1 MVTEFINPVQ
11 EHLQDVEDRMRSC
24 FNGNATGLISLLDQ
38 LISLGGKRLRPTVT
52 LLMGKM
58 LGADLDQL
66 LDLAA
71 AIEMLHTATL
81 IHDDLVDDA
90 PLRRGEKTI
99 NASLPPVA
107 SVLAGDL
114 VFAIAANLAAA
125 TKSVSVMEIF
135 AETLATMVNGE
146 IKNLFDDQPAYDKDM
161 YFQWIYAK
169 TASMFELATGAA
181 AILSAADADAVKAAR
196 QFGRDI
202 GMAFQIVDDV
212 LDFTGS
218 PHDIGKPV
226 GNDLRQGMLTLPTLN
241 YLEIHPEDPDL
252 RSVINRNGHDEE
264 NLNRLIAAI
273 NASDAVDQSM
283 HEAERFVQ
291 SGLQLLADFPD
302 SAERRALEDLAKFIL
317 TRNT

>member
-1 MVTEFINPVQ
+1 MVMEFINPVQ
-11 EHLQDVEDRMRSC
+11 EHLQDVEDRMRAS
-24 FNGNATGLISLLDQ
+24 FNGNSAGLIFLLDQ

-58 LGADLDQL
+58 LGADIDRL

-81 IHDDLVDDA
+81 IHDDLVDNV

-99 NASLPPVA
+99 NATLPPAA

-146 IKNLFDDQPAYDKDM
+146 ITNLFENNSPFDRET
-161 YFQWIYAK
+161 YFEWIYGK

-181 AILSAADADAVKAAR
+181 AILSMVREEEISAAR
-196 QFGRDI
+196 HFGRQI

-212 LDFTGS
+212 LDFAGEQAQ
-218 PHDIGKPV
+218 IGKPT
-226 GNDLRQGMLTLPTLN
+226 GNDLRQGAITLPTIE
-241 YLEIHPEDPDL
+241 YFEIHPNDPNL
-252 RSVINRNGHDEE
+252 QFVVNRNGHDDEKLE
-264 NLNRLIAAI
+264 QLIAAI
-273 NASDAVDQSM
+273 NASEAVEQSM
-283 HEAERFVQ
+283 LEAKKYIHRGLESLEIFPESVER
-291 SGLQLLADFPD
+291 L
-302 SAERRALEDLAKFIL
+302 ALENLAKYIL
-317 TRNT
+317 NRNK

>member
-1 MVTEFINPVQ
+1 MEFINPVQ
-11 EHLQDVEDRMRSC
+11 EHLQDVEDRMRSR
-24 FNGNATGLISLLDQ
+24 FNGSASGLISILDQ
-38 LISLGGKRLRPTVT
+38 LICLGGKRLRPTVT

-58 LGADLDQL
+58 LGADLDHL

-90 PLRRGEKTI
+90 TLRRGEKTI
-99 NASLPPVA
+99 NATLPPVA

-125 TKSVSVMEIF
+125 TKSVRVMEIF

-146 IKNLFDDQPAYDKDM
+146 ITNLFDNKPGNDREM

-181 AILSAADADAVKAAR
+181 AILSKADVEAISTAR
-196 QFGRDI
+196 QFGREI

-218 PHDIGKPV
+218 PADIGKPV
-226 GNDLRQGMLTLPTLN
+226 GNDLRQGVFTLPTLH
-241 YLEIHPEDPDL
+241 YLETHPEDPDL

-264 NLNRLIAAI
+264 SLNRLIAAI
-273 NASDAVDQSM
+273 NASDAVNQSM

-291 SGLQLLADFPD
+291 SGLETLAVFPD
-302 SAERRALEDLAKFIL
+302 ILERQALEELTRFIL
-317 TRNT
+317 SRTK

>member
-1 MVTEFINPVQ
+1 MEFINPVQ
-11 EHLQDVEDRMRSC
+11 EHLQDVEDRMRSR
-24 FNGNATGLISLLDQ
+24 FNGSASGLISILDQ
-38 LISLGGKRLRPTVT
+38 LICLGGKRLRPTVT

-58 LGADLDQL
+58 LGADLDHL

-90 PLRRGEKTI
+90 TLMRGEKTI
-99 NASLPPVA
+99 NATLPPVA

-125 TKSVSVMEIF
+125 TKSVRVMEIF

-146 IKNLFDDQPAYDKDM
+146 ITNLFDNKPGNDREM

-181 AILSAADADAVKAAR
+181 AILSKADVEAISTAR
-196 QFGRDI
+196 QFGREI

-218 PHDIGKPV
+218 PADIGKPV
-226 GNDLRQGMLTLPTLN
+226 GNDLRQGVFTLPTLH
-241 YLEIHPEDPDL
+241 YLETHPEDPDL

-264 NLNRLIAAI
+264 SLNRLIAAI
-273 NASDAVDQSM
+273 NASDAVNQSM

-291 SGLQLLADFPD
+291 SGLETLAVFPD
-302 SAERRALEDLAKFIL
+302 ILERQALEELTRFIL
-317 TRNT
+317 SRTK